1 MDRYLNG
8 RFLGAQKNTIGAAFG
23 SKRVVMQDGQALT
36 VGLWDT
42 AGAER
47 FESLSK
53 VYYHG
58 AGAAVVCYD
67 PADRGSLEKAKFWVQ
82 ELRETEPQCSIYVA
96 ACKLDL
102 LREEAELF
110 VLELSSFQLE
120 TTYSLNAQVAS
131 ILNLSQDHL
140 DRYGKFSDYLA
151 AKQRIYDGC
160 QVAVWNRDDLATRP
174 QTQVP
179 REITFGSHPEA
190 GVIHLQ
196 VSRHDHAG

>member
-102 LREEAELF
+102 LREEGGEAERAVDPAEVRAFTGELGAWYTETSAKTGLNVNSLF
-110 VLELSSFQLE
+110 QRVADDGYRDQRAGR
-120 TTYSLNAQVAS
+120 TGRAQGTLTMEPSPTKRGGGA
-131 ILNLSQDHL
+131 Q
-140 DRYGKFSDYLA
+140 RRGGKRRGGRA
-151 AKQRIYDGC
+151 C
-160 QVAVWNRDDLATRP
+160 C
-174 QTQVP
+174 
-179 REITFGSHPEA
+179 
-190 GVIHLQ
+190 
-196 VSRHDHAG
+196 

>member
-1 MDRYLNG
+1 MMDRYLNG

-23 SKRVVMQDGQALT
+23 SKKVVMQDGQALT

-67 PADRGSLEKAKFWVQ
+67 PACAGSLAKAKFWVQ
-82 ELRETEPQCSIYVA
+82 ELRETEPQCRIYVA

-102 LREEAELF
+102 LQEEGGEAARAVDPAEVRVFAGDLGAWYTETSAKTGLNVNSLFQRVADDGYRELKLGRAGRMKGTLTMEPSPTKGGGGAG
-110 VLELSSFQLE
+110 
-120 TTYSLNAQVAS
+120 A
-131 ILNLSQDHL
+131 
-140 DRYGKFSDYLA
+140 RGG
-151 AKQRIYDGC
+151 RRRGGGC
-160 QVAVWNRDDLATRP
+160 C
-174 QTQVP
+174 
-179 REITFGSHPEA
+179 
-190 GVIHLQ
+190 
-196 VSRHDHAG
+196 

>member
-67 PADRGSLEKAKFWVQ
+67 PANVGSLEKAKFWVQ
-82 ELRETEPQCSIYVA
+82 ELRETEPQCSIYGA
-96 ACKLDL
+96 ACKLAL
-102 LREEAELF
+102 LRGEGGGVERAVDPAEVRAFAGELGAWYTETSAKTGLNVNSLF
-110 VLELSSFQLE
+110 QK
-120 TTYSLNAQVAS
+120 VADDGYRDQRAGRAGRVKGTLIMEPS
-131 ILNLSQDHL
+131 P
-140 DRYGKFSDYLA
+140 
-151 AKQRIYDGC
+151 AKG
-160 QVAVWNRDDLATRP
+160 
-174 QTQVP
+174 
-179 REITFGSHPEA
+179 G
-190 GVIHLQ
+190 GVQ
-196 VSRHDHAG
+196 HAGGERRGGKACC